1 MRKLFQLWLAL
12 SFLVTMPN
20 AEGRTCQDDGYP
32 QGYYWSDDAQQC
44 LPPSGT
50 VDWSDPVHIGGE
62 EHLWVLSQSTNNDVL
77 KIGSYSSRL
86 VYNAPDLQKAVDDAG
101 TSAIFGYGFDNSK
114 TIIADHRRQG
124 FHVLETI
131 PIGYQ
136 ANLNG
141 RTITLKSRYSGHNTG
156 SNLILTDGTDIMDIH
171 DGDVVM
177 YTCKK
182 GSWGWDI
189 TLTFWG

>member
-1 MRKLFQLWLAL
+1 MRKLFQLCLAL

-124 FHVLETI
+124 FEILKDLD
-131 PIGYQ
+131 IGDK
-136 ANLNG
+136 AELSDK
-141 RTITLKSRYSGHNTG
+141 TITLKSKYFGFH
-156 SNLILTDGTDIMDIH
+156 TDKNIIRNDGVDIIDIA
-171 DGDVVM
+171 DGDIVM
-177 YTCKK
+177 YTSMNDEDPTK
-182 GSWGWDI
+182 I
-189 TLTFWG
+189 IITFWK